1 MNVDGVANRLVKKPK
16 NERQRL
22 VEMSSERI
30 PLAVRGHVEVQGFC
44 ERGEEMSELDGQ
56 VVSR

>member
-16 NERQRL
+16 NERQRS

-44 ERGEEMSELDGQ
+44 EREGKMSELDG
-56 VVSR
+56 